1 MRMLGKRLGIDLG
14 AGNVRAVVR
23 GEGLTITEPSVVARH
38 RRRGYCA
45 AGMAAADLAGDPDME
60 LIRPVGP
67 GVIADLEAVGA
78 LLHQLVNRAAGRQ
91 RIFRPDVVIA
101 ICPAMGGDDR
111 LVILDICARIGTR
124 TAYLIDSP
132 IAAALGAGHV
142 PSASR
147 GYLIVDIGAATI
159 DAASLASEGTIA
171 TRTLT
176 SAGDALRDAVARR
189 IEETHGAVIDT
200 VAAEDIVAS
209 LACVGP
215 HEERRMPVRA
225 GVGEGSVTLSIA
237 SVEIA
242 DLVDAH
248 ARQIAHAIEEVI
260 DETPIP
266 LRRGI
271 LEEGIA
277 LCGGGARLEGLDR
290 YLSIQTGITARVC
303 PDAPTCVIRGTQAAV
318 DNLDVL
324 RRSFMYIR

>member
-1 MRMLGKRLGIDLG
+1 M
-14 AGNVRAVVR
+14 
-23 GEGLTITEPSVVARH
+23 
-38 RRRGYCA
+38 
-45 AGMAAADLAGDPDME
+45 
-60 LIRPVGP
+60 
-67 GVIADLEAVGA
+67 
-78 LLHQLVNRAAGRQ
+78 
-91 RIFRPDVVIA
+91 A

-132 IAAALGAGHV
+132 IAAAMGAGHA
-142 PSASR
+142 PSGSH
-147 GYLIVDIGAATI
+147 GYLIVDIGAATA
-159 DAASLASEGTIA
+159 DVASLASEGTIA
-171 TRTLT
+171 TRTIT

-189 IEETHGAVIDT
+189 IEETHGAVIEPT
-200 VAAEDIVAS
+200 VAEDIVAS

-248 ARQIAHAIEEVI
+248 ARQIGHAVEEVI

-271 LEEGIA
+271 LEEGMA

-290 YLSIQTGITARVC
+290 YLGIQTGITVRVA

-318 DNLDVL
+318 ENLDVL

>member
-1 MRMLGKRLGIDLG
+1 
-14 AGNVRAVVR
+14 
-23 GEGLTITEPSVVARH
+23 
-38 RRRGYCA
+38 
-45 AGMAAADLAGDPDME
+45 
-60 LIRPVGP
+60 
-67 GVIADLEAVGA
+67 
-78 LLHQLVNRAAGRQ
+78 
-91 RIFRPDVVIA
+91 
-101 ICPAMGGDDR
+101 
-111 LVILDICARIGTR
+111 
-124 TAYLIDSP
+124 
-132 IAAALGAGHV
+132 V
-142 PSASR
+142 PSGSR
-147 GYLIVDIGAATI
+147 GYLIVDIGAATV

-200 VAAEDIVAS
+200 AAAEDIVAS

-260 DETPIP
+260 DETPTP

>member
-1 MRMLGKRLGIDLG
+1 MLGKRLGIDLG
-14 AGNVRAVVR
+14 AGSVRAVVR
-23 GEGLTITEPSVVARH
+23 GEGLMITEPSVVARH

-45 AGMAAADLAGDPDME
+45 AGMAAAELAGDPEME
-60 LIRPVGP
+60 LIRPVGA
-67 GVIADLEAVGA
+67 GAIANLEAVGA

-91 RIFRPDVVIA
+91 RIFRPDVVMA

-132 IAAALGAGHV
+132 IAAAMGAGHA
-142 PSASR
+142 PSGSH
-147 GYLIVDIGAATI
+147 GYLIVDIGAATA
-159 DAASLASEGTIA
+159 DVASLASEGTIA
-171 TRTLT
+171 TRTIT
-176 SAGDALRDAVARR
+176 SAGDAL
-189 IEETHGAVIDT
+189 GAVIEPT
-200 VAAEDIVAS
+200 VAEDIVAS

-237 SVEIA
+237 SIEIA

-248 ARQIAHAIEEVI
+248 ARQIGHAVEEVI

-290 YLSIQTGITARVC
+290 YLGIQTGITVRVA

-318 DNLDVL
+318 ENLDVL